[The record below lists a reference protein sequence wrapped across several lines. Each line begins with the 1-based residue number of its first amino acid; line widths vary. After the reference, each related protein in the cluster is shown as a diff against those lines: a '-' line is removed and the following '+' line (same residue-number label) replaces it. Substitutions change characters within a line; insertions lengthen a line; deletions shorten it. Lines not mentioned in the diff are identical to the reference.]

1 MFLLLLLVHLGLLL
15 IQAHPIGREQHGQWA
30 LPKVVQTTS
39 DNFYLYL
46 PKANHLKVKVFWE
59 VKYLQSHNII
69 FSFFLPNFLTLM
81 LFN

>member
-1 MFLLLLLVHLGLLL
+1 MLLVLLLVHLGQLL

-46 PKANHLKVKVFWE
+46 PKENHLKVKVF
-59 VKYLQSHNII
+59 
-69 FSFFLPNFLTLM
+69 
-81 LFN
+81 